1 MRGYKGFESDFT
13 CRGFQYEVG
22 KEYEMDGYIEP
33 CERGFH
39 FCKTMAQVFN
49 YYRGT
54 DKRYA
59 EVEAFGNVE
68 EREDKCVTNKIRII
82 REIPHDEAVV
92 MTNTGN
98 RNTGD
103 RNTGNRNTGDWNTGD
118 WNTGNRNTGDRNT
131 GDWNTGDWNTT
142 DFSSGCFNTEPQKIT
157 LFNKPSEWT
166 RRDWDN
172 SRAAYVLYGM
182 PQEIDVVEWVSAE
195 NMSDGE
201 KAAHPEHETIGGYL
215 KVTREPVNR
224 QEWWRDLS
232 ADDRAEVLAIPNFDP
247 DIFKEVTGIEVRS
260 DAC

>member
-39 FCKTMAQVFN
+39 FCKTMMQVFN

-59 EVEAFGNVE
+59 EVEAFGDVE

-82 REIPHDEAVV
+82 REIPHAEAVA

-98 RNTGD
+98 
-103 RNTGNRNTGDWNTGD
+103 
-118 WNTGNRNTGDRNT
+118 WNTGNWNT

-215 KVTREPVNR
+215 KVTRESVNR
-224 QEWWRDLS
+224 QEWWRNLS